1 MALGSVLDSGFLL
14 GLKTSLNRSN
24 VASLTKGKQMELVVE
39 IRNVYGVE
47 QVYPVC
53 NKAKLFASIAGTKT
67 LTHKVMI
74 DIASL
79 GYLVTLKQPTLN
91 QQLLQQMQAS

>member
-1 MALGSVLDSGFLL
+1 VLDSGFLL

>member
-1 MALGSVLDSGFLL
+1 
-14 GLKTSLNRSN
+14 
-24 VASLTKGKQMELVVE
+24 MELVVE
-39 IRNVYGVE
+39 IKNVYGVE

-91 QQLLQQMQAS
+91 FLKETTGQIKKCKCLAVTSKLSKKA

>member
-1 MALGSVLDSGFLL
+1 
-14 GLKTSLNRSN
+14 
-24 VASLTKGKQMELVVE
+24 MELVVE
-39 IRNVYGVE
+39 IKNVYGVE

-91 QQLLQQMQAS
+91 EQILQRMKASV

>member
-1 MALGSVLDSGFLL
+1 
-14 GLKTSLNRSN
+14 
-24 VASLTKGKQMELVVE
+24 MEIVIE
-39 IRNVYGVE
+39 IKNVYGVE
-47 QVYPVC
+47 KFYPIC
-53 NKAKLFASIAGTKT
+53 DKAKLFASIAATKT

-91 QQLLQQMQAS
+91 FLKETT